1 VAEWDWITTLIEGE
15 GRTCTLSK
23 FSTETD
29 ASKPWRTTVI
39 DPDDVDTA
47 SVHAVFVHYRKSQI
61 DGELIQVGDEMAILD
76 GVVAADTYD
85 LLIDGSITWK
95 IVRSEIIAP
104 GAEILLYIMQLRR

>member
-1 VAEWDWITTLIEGE
+1 VAEWDWITTLIEDE
-15 GRTCTLSK
+15 GRTCTLQN

-39 DPDDVDTA
+39 DPEDIVSA

-61 DGELIQVGDEMAILD
+61 DGSLVQAGDEMAILD
-76 GVVAADTYD
+76 GVVAADEYD

-95 IVRSEIIAP
+95 IVKSEIIAP
-104 GAEILLYIMQLRR
+104 GGEILLYKLQLRR